1 MLTLKTTA
9 VIACSVFAMVG
20 CSSAD
25 IASVNKKEVLTLIN
39 KPVCCTS
46 YSQFSWIPLQGA
58 DISVNINEHSQ
69 VGLFPDGKSYF
80 AAFSLPEH
88 VEQMRITLDSLIRN
102 ERVFASNIMF
112 LNDKFEPVKNINLSE
127 FELISPNLLQRAAYQ
142 HIFTMTAKMAPYMV
156 VYSSQQ
162 YQGKSIIIPHP
173 ERLRAQE
180 LGLPRPI
187 VIDPEISYAETGQL
201 HLTLKPINLKSYQAK
216 IPASL
221 VPVST
226 TKTSDNMLSET
237 EDFYN
242 QQIKKAIE
250 QNNIKK
256 ALQLLNEA
264 KRAGSM
270 TAESVFIKLV
280 K

>member
-1 MLTLKTTA
+1 MLTFKTTA
-9 VIACSVFAMVG
+9 VIACSILSLVG
-20 CSSAD
+20 CSSTD
-25 IASVNKKEVLTLIN
+25 IAPINKQEVSTLIN
-39 KPVCCTS
+39 KSACCLS
-46 YSQFSWIPLQGA
+46 YSQFSWLPLQGT
-58 DISVNINEHSQ
+58 DISVNINDHSQ
-69 VGLFPDGKSYF
+69 IGQFSDGKSYF
-80 AAFSLPEH
+80 AAFSLPAH
-88 VEQMRITLDSLIRN
+88 VEKMRVTLDSLIRDDS
-102 ERVFASNIMF
+102 VFAPNVMF
-112 LNDKFEPVKNINLSE
+112 LNAQFEPVKNIKLSE
-127 FELISPNLLQRAAYQ
+127 FELTSPNLLQRSAYQ
-142 HIFTMTAKMAPYMV
+142 RTFTMTAKTAPYMV

-162 YQGKSIIIPHP
+162 YQGKSITIPHP
-173 ERLRAQE
+173 ERLRAEE

-201 HLTLKPINLKSYQAK
+201 HLTLKPIKLKSYQAK
-216 IPASL
+216 SPTPL

-280 K
+280 Q